1 MVSTS
6 SFRTDAEDTE
16 FGQWLQCLKN
26 RTLEPKWP
34 RTSPGRIIYP
44 LLKWQVSLQKDCL
57 FLPSTFYLPLYR
69 YVSPAPDLKAA
80 AGRYLDSGD
89 PTLLAG
95 WSFAICLK
103 QKKLS
108 STKMVSILTSTKM
121 VSKGN
126 LPSSRRLL
134 ARKAS
139 LLRRTGNAS
148 LKPLPMSMPLIFD
161 KSASKRESSVKVES
175 LSQDL
180 GCRRSSVLMAPSTW
194 DTWLNNLWTKIFQ
207 NCSQSCVWIHQL
219 QQCWGER
226 EADLAA
232 LVFGCNASL
241 FSVGSSD
248 SWSNSLCSPFSVFHT
263 FYLKLLVSIAT

>member
-1 MVSTS
+1 MVPNKARVS
-6 SFRTDAEDTE
+6 
-16 FGQWLQCLKN
+16 QI
-26 RTLEPKWP
+26 PK
-34 RTSPGRIIYP
+34 RIIYP
-44 LLKWQVSLQKDCL
+44 
-57 FLPSTFYLPLYR
+57 LPSTFYLPLYR
-69 YVSPAPDLKAA
+69 CVSPALDLKAA
-80 AGRYLDSGD
+80 AGSYLDSGD

-103 QKKLS
+103 RKYCHLPKWKYCHPK
-108 STKMVSILTSTKM
+108 TKMVSILPSTKI

-139 LLRRTGNAS
+139 LLRRAGNAS
-148 LKPLPMSMPLIFD
+148 LKLLPMSMPSILD

-175 LSQDL
+175 LNQDL

-194 DTWLNNLWTKIFQ
+194 VTWLNNLWTQILQ
-207 NCSQSCVWIHQL
+207 DCSQSCVWSHQL